1 MQIFEIGPLAKDEMS
16 SVDFLFLALAA
27 ILFNVVEPLWPTWI
41 SFATILAHFDPEVIL
56 LLQSKFLL
64 KTTKSLGRDVEN

>member
-1 MQIFEIGPLAKDEMS
+1 MQISEIGPLAKDEMS

-27 ILFNVVEPLWPTWI
+27 TLFNVVEPLWPTWI
-41 SFATILAHFDPEVIL
+41 SFGTILARFDPEVIL

-64 KTTKSLGRDVEN
+64 KMTNSLGRDVKN